1 MLLLLWRSTNSCNHN
16 ISLSMH
22 RSKYFDTKR
31 QARRF
36 YSHTIIRD
44 GEVYFWKERDWT
56 SRILFRYDLP
66 NCWAAVLYLHLN
78 AAISLNVMR
87 CNYLDYKVTGS
98 RVSKIR
104 SQLQAEMLP
113 VLQDFVDYCRACFHP
128 RMHNTFIAIMLKY
141 LHALSIEWYQFIEW
155 KT

>member
-1 MLLLLWRSTNSCNHN
+1 MLYFLLWRSTNSCNYTT
-16 ISLSMH
+16 SLSMH
-22 RSKYFDTKR
+22 WSKYFDIKR
-31 QARRF
+31 QARSF
-36 YSHTIIRD
+36 YSHTMIRRT
-44 GEVYFWKERDWT
+44 GFIFGRNRDCT
-56 SRILFRYDLP
+56 SPILFHYDLP
-66 NCWAAVLYLHLN
+66 NCWAAVSYLHLN
-78 AAISLNVMR
+78 SAISLIVMR

-98 RVSKIR
+98 GVFKR

-113 VLQDFVDYCRACFHP
+113 VLQDFVDCRACFHP